1 MLNQSVGLS
10 VWKVTGAESVSRSE
24 CLLGHRR

>member
-10 VWKVTGAESVSRSE
+10 VWEVTGAKSVNRSE
-24 CLLGHRR
+24 CLGGHRC